1 MRLPLTGN
9 TRLMMKNRKIYL
21 VLVSIITLLSTHQLI
36 DLYLRF
42 RFLVV
47 DILNNLTQSVV
58 MKLARVTGLHQLRRK
73 SFEFRTLVPIEPL

>member
-9 TRLMMKNRKIYL
+9 TRRMMKNRKIYL
-21 VLVSIITLLSTHQLI
+21 VIVSIITLLSTHQLI
-36 DLYLRF
+36 DLYIRF

-58 MKLARVTGLHQLRRK
+58 MKLARVTGLHQLRSK